1 MSYYNKYLKYK
12 NKYLKL
18 KIQLGAA
25 NIDPCDFFGTAAIK
39 EETKNLLLF
48 NNLDKINLIH
58 FLNNIQEKLIIIR
71 SGIRI
76 PKNTAMNK
84 TQASGHT
91 AVIDRLDRFNN
102 CIIKLKV
109 QNDDESIH
117 NLLLN
122 IYDKLTSINNQ
133 MNKIPGHPGS
143 PQLLDI
149 LKDIREKYNKEVIVL

>member
-12 NKYLKL
+12 NKYIKL

-25 NIDPCDFFGTAAIK
+25 NIDPCDFSGTAAIK

-48 NNLDKINLIH
+48 NKLDKTNLID
-58 FLNNIQEKLIIIR
+58 FLNNIHEKLIIIR

-102 CIIKLKV
+102 CIIKLKE
-109 QNDDESIH
+109 NYSDESIH

-133 MNKIPGHPGS
+133 MNKIPGHPSS

-149 LKDIREKYNKEVIVL
+149 LKEICEKYNKE